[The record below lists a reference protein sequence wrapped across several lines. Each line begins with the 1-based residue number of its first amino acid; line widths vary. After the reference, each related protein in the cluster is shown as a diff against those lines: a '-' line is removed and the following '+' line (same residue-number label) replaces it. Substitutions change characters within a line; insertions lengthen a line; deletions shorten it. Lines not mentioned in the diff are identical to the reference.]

1 MIRSFKDADL
11 DDVMQIWLN
20 SNIDAHFFVDED
32 YWKSNFNSVSQMISE
47 AEVYV
52 YETGKGIIGFIGVV
66 DSYIAGLFVKK
77 DFRSQKIG
85 KQLLDYVKT
94 LNKSLLLDVYAEN
107 SLAIKFYKR
116 EGFQIIDKH
125 INEETNQL
133 EYTMQY

>member
-32 YWKSNFNSVSQMISE
+32 YGKSNFNSVSQMISE